1 VVLAALAALVAL
13 SSAALPSSFVP
24 GARPP
29 ATAMAAVSSGY
40 VSEGRAPVA
49 PGVHHDWGMIETTRS
64 GRQAVHL
71 VEVDLGAPE
80 ISLEASLAGDRV
92 TSLERTSSQARRTS
106 SEGHRAVAAINGD
119 SWAGFSSPTQFAPNG
134 IHIQAGELVTAGR
147 TSRPTFGIDASGRPL
162 IANVLVR
169 ASVTLPDGTTRVVDR
184 VNQGR
189 SDSQVVLYTPRFG
202 PATPT
207 DVGGTDVVLAGVAL
221 PLAPTGLHQ
230 AVVVEV
236 RPATGGIPISPDT
249 VVLNGP
255 AGSSLDTLLPGDPL
269 WLALSITPGW
279 ENVREAVGGR
289 ELIVRDGETYIA
301 PRPALADQLH
311 PRSALGITAAGNLV
325 MATVDGRQPGY
336 SGGVDLEE
344 LAALMLS
351 RGAVQALNLDGGGST
366 TMAVRLPGDLEVS
379 VVNRPSDGS
388 ERAVANSLRVLT
400 SAPTG
405 ALAVVDVVP
414 ATTTLAQ
421 GQVTDFVAKGQDA
434 FYNGVTL
441 VDGEVTWALIGPGA
455 ISAAGRYSATATG
468 TATVVATARGIQ
480 GTATVTVGPPL
491 EPRPPASARLSIG
504 AVSALGL
511 RPLTGYST
519 TTPKTQATGR
529 YVTWKFTGGAVLA
542 GQRVNVL
549 VAKKVNGTWGRPT
562 YLKSAWADASGTVTF
577 ALRLRSAG
585 AVNVR
590 IQWPG
595 NATYGVSTSAA
606 RGAYWR

>member
-1 VVLAALAALVAL
+1 
-13 SSAALPSSFVP
+13 
-24 GARPP
+24 
-29 ATAMAAVSSGY
+29 
-40 VSEGRAPVA
+40 
-49 PGVHHDWGMIETTRS
+49 
-64 GRQAVHL
+64 
-71 VEVDLGAPE
+71 
-80 ISLEASLAGDRV
+80 
-92 TSLERTSSQARRTS
+92 
-106 SEGHRAVAAINGD
+106 
-119 SWAGFSSPTQFAPNG
+119 
-134 IHIQAGELVTAGR
+134 
-147 TSRPTFGIDASGRPL
+147 
-162 IANVLVR
+162 
-169 ASVTLPDGTTRVVDR
+169 
-184 VNQGR
+184 
-189 SDSQVVLYTPRFG
+189 LYTPRFG

-221 PLAPTGLHQ
+221 PLAPTGMHQ

-311 PRSALGITAAGNLV
+311 PRSALGITAAGDLV
-325 MATVDGRQPGY
+325 MAAVDGRQSGY

-405 ALAVVDVVP
+405 PLAVVDVVP
-414 ATTTLAQ
+414 GATTLAQ
-421 GQVTDFVAKGQDA
+421 GQVTDFIAKGQDA
-434 FYNGVTL
+434 SYNGVTL
-441 VDGEVTWALIGPGA
+441 VDGEVTWELVGPGV

-480 GTATVTVGPPL
+480 GTATVTVGPPVV
-491 EPRPPASARLSIG
+491 PRPPAPARLSIG

-511 RPLTGYST
+511 RPPRGYT
-519 TTPKTQATGR
+519 TATPKTQATGR
-529 YVTWKFTGGAVLA
+529 YVTWKFMGGTELA

-549 VAKKVNGTWGRPT
+549 VAKKVNGAWGRPT

-577 ALRLRSAG
+577 AWRLQSAG
-585 AVNVR
+585 AINVR